1 MLRMPLSTLNESSP
15 PRESRTEVV
24 LLMRSL
30 VRRAR
35 LVVARNQTTLHYR
48 VMNEMSHPF
57 GYSEL
62 QSCMGSIRREQGK
75 VILGEVTAPT
85 PDPRS

>member
-48 VMNEMSHPF
+48 VMNETSHPF
-57 GYSEL
+57 WYSEL

-85 PDPRS
+85 PDPKS